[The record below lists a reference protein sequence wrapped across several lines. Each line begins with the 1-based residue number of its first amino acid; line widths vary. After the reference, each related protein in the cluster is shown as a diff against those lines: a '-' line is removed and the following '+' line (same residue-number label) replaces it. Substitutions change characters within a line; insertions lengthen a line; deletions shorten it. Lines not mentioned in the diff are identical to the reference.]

1 MVDIVCQYDTIIL
14 RICYPRKV
22 FMKISATLLKN
33 TEMLRAFANKE
44 QILVNSYVLKKIK
57 DEYGEIET
65 EKAFYRYK
73 DLMYKYGMY
82 HLIDDSHDFEIIYNS
97 FSETFEYE
105 ELFMIAQYA
114 PELNVICDEVIDL
127 YTKLMKDNVASVLI
141 AEAESF
147 TKRIKDIIKSHS
159 NCNFVLTS
167 TNILNYDILQS
178 IFKGYNNV
186 SIKNENIYEYN
197 FINEKFDLI
206 FSIPAFGGKVP
217 YNKLQNFICREYDSI
232 ALENLLLHLNQDG
245 KLGIVL
251 PARITFAGGATEKL
265 RNFIQSMYKIEEI
278 SELPPGIFKNTA
290 IKTYFLTIATGQTDD
305 ISIKRYCW
313 EGNTN
318 KFISNDDTFI
328 MSSELEAIGD
338 WNVDKIFAMQDDDWK
353 KYQNSDLKKIKLGD
367 VATSFRG
374 KVITQ
379 KENVGSIG
387 VIGIS
392 NINNISIDYTNIDFI
407 EEDFRKVNNYILNDG
422 DLLLSARGTTI
433 KTAVFKK
440 QAYPCIASSNLIVV
454 RPKETKLIATYLK
467 IFLDSPI
474 GVKLIK
480 SIQQGTN
487 LVNISYKDLINIE
500 IPILPIEEQKVISE
514 EYEKELSLY
523 QNTINAANDRWQNV
537 IRELQNKF

>member
-1 MVDIVCQYDTIIL
+1 MN
-14 RICYPRKV
+14 
-22 FMKISATLLKN
+22 ISAILLRN
-33 TEMLRAFANKE
+33 TEMLRAFVNNE
-44 QILVNSYVLKKIK
+44 QIVVNSYVLKKIK
-57 DEYGEIET
+57 DESNEIGI

-82 HLIDDSHDFEIIYNS
+82 HLIDDIHDFEIIYNS

-105 ELFMIAQYA
+105 ELFMIDQYA
-114 PELNVICDEVIDL
+114 SVLNAVCDEVIDL
-127 YTKLMKDNVASVLI
+127 YTKLFKDNVASVLI

-147 TKRIKDIIKSHS
+147 AKKIKGIIQSYP

-167 TNILNYDILQS
+167 PNTLNYEILQS
-178 IFKGYNNV
+178 IFEGYDNV
-186 SIKNENIYEYN
+186 SIINTNIYEYN

-206 FSIPAFGGKVP
+206 FSIPTFGGKVP
-217 YNKLQNFICREYDSI
+217 YHKLQNFICREYDSI
-232 ALENLLLHLNQDG
+232 ALENLLLHLNQSG
-245 KLGIVL
+245 KLGIVM
-251 PARITFAGGATEKL
+251 PARITFAGGTTEKL

-278 SELPPGIFKNTA
+278 SELPSGIFKNTA

-305 ISIKRYCW
+305 ISIKKYCW

-318 KFISNDDTFI
+318 KFISKDDTFI
-328 MSSELEAIGD
+328 MLSELEALGD
-338 WNVDKIFAMQDDDWK
+338 WNIDKIFAMQDDDWK
-353 KYQNSDLKKIKLGD
+353 NYQNSDIKKIKLGD

-379 KENVGSIG
+379 KENIGNIG

-392 NINNISIDYTNIDFI
+392 NINNICIDYTNIDFI
-407 EEDFRKVNNYILNDG
+407 DEDFRKVNNYILNDG

-440 QAYPCIASSNLIVV
+440 QSYPCIASSNLIVI
-454 RPKETKLIATYLK
+454 RPKETKLVATYLK
-467 IFLDSPI
+467 LFLDSTI

-500 IPILPIEEQKVISE
+500 IPILPLEEQKVISE
-514 EYEKELSLY
+514 KYEKELSLY
-523 QNTINAANDRWQNV
+523 QNTISAANDRWQNV
-537 IRELQNKF
+537 VKELQNKF